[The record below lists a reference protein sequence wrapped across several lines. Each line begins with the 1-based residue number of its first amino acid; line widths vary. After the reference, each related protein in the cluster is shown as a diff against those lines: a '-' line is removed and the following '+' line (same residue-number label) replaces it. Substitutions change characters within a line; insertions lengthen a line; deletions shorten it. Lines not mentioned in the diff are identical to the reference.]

1 MTTLDELSVPA
12 SLPTWATGTAVLT
25 ADPDTLAVWQ
35 VSLDG
40 LPTGAW
46 ITPLDELRAEPDTAR
61 RLLTCI
67 ERRAIAVSD
76 VSGAEA
82 VLSELTTCAK
92 LDDGWWRGQTFDVAG
107 AFGDVL
113 ERRVEVGHVM
123 AAVRESGRKVTDIGW
138 RRDLGGPAGSIAEL
152 RRLARLGVPSGSP
165 AASKALTV
173 IGVLRWIAEVWD
185 ETEQVKNR
193 RDYVRT
199 ALGPPESLPTRW
211 RDAALTADRTRL
223 PL

>member
-1 MTTLDELSVPA
+1 MPIEV
-12 SLPTWATGTAVLT
+12 PTWATGYAVLT
-25 ADPDTLAVWQ
+25 VDSDTLAVWQ

-40 LPTGAW
+40 RPTGAW
-46 ITPLDELRAEPDTAR
+46 ITPLEELRAEPDTAR
-61 RLLTCI
+61 RLASCI
-67 ERRAIAVSD
+67 ERRAIARSD
-76 VSGAEA
+76 VSGADM

-113 ERRVEVGHVM
+113 ERRAGVEHTI
-123 AAVRESGRKVTDIGW
+123 AAVRESGRKVTDVDW
-138 RRDLGGPAGSIAEL
+138 RRELDGSAGSIAEL

-165 AASKALTV
+165 AVSDALAV
-173 IGVLRWIAEVWD
+173 VGVLRWIAEVWE

-193 RDYVRT
+193 RSYVHT
-199 ALGPPESLPTRW
+199 ALGPPEPLPTRW

>member
-1 MTTLDELSVPA
+1 MTTLEGQSVPA
-12 SLPTWATGTAVLT
+12 DVPTWATGSAVLT
-25 ADPDTLAVWQ
+25 ADSDTLAVWQ

-40 LPTGAW
+40 RPTGAW
-46 ITPLDELRAEPDTAR
+46 ITPLDELRAEPDTAG
-61 RLLTCI
+61 RLVNCV
-67 ERRAIAVSD
+67 ERRAIALSD
-76 VSGAEA
+76 VSRADT

-92 LDDGWWRGQTFDVAG
+92 LEDGWWRGQTFDVAG

-113 ERRVEVGHVM
+113 ERRAGVEHAI
-123 AAVRESGRKVTDIGW
+123 AAVRESGRKTTDIDW

-152 RRLARLGVPSGSP
+152 LRLARLGVPSGSP
-165 AASKALTV
+165 AVSDALAV
-173 IGVLRWIAEVWD
+173 VGVLRWIAGVWE

-199 ALGPPESLPTRW
+199 ALGPPEPLPPRW
-211 RDAALTADRTRL
+211 REAALAADRTRL